1 MATIRKRKNTKIVSW
16 EVRIRKTDS
25 PTITKHF
32 TLKSHAERWARNT
45 ELKMEKGVFKKGLI
59 VMEVGAITGH
69 KDLRMLQRYTHL
81 RAEDLAVKL
90 G

>member
-1 MATIRKRKNTKIVSW
+1 MVTIRKRKNTKIVSW

-32 TLKSHAERWARNT
+32 TLRSHAERLAKDT
-45 ELKMEKGVFKKGLI
+45 EHKMEKGVFKKGLN

-69 KDLRMLQRYTHL
+69 KDLRMLQRYTHP
-81 RAEDLAVKL
+81 REEDLALKFR
-90 G
+90 